1 MATAQVARAPRQA
14 SLSQAPR
21 AGLGGALRSEFTK
34 LWSLRSTYWTLLTL
48 AVMTV
53 GIGVLA
59 SSGTVHSKGATPA
72 SVDATQVSLAG
83 LYVGQLVM
91 AVLGALTIT
100 SEYSTG
106 MIRTS
111 LVVQPRRGIV
121 FTAKA
126 AVFGAVAF
134 VTGLIISFGS
144 FFTGQAIMSGH
155 RHLNATLGQPN
166 VLRAVIGG
174 ALFLTVCGMLAYG
187 LGAIIRSTAGA
198 ITTAVGLLFVV
209 PILASQMPQ
218 SWQDAIDKWLPSVAG
233 SMIWVTKVSGDSQ
246 EFSAWTG
253 FALFTAYAAVAA
265 AVGYILFRKRDA

>member
-1 MATAQVARAPRQA
+1 MATAQIARAPRQA
-14 SLSQAPR
+14 SLDQAPR
-21 AGLGGALRSEFTK
+21 AGFGGALRSEFTK
-34 LWSLRSTYWTLLTL
+34 LWSLRSTYWTLLAL
-48 AVMTV
+48 AAITV
-53 GIGVLA
+53 GIGLLA
-59 SSGTVHSKGATPA
+59 SSGTVQDKGADPA
-72 SVDATQVSLAG
+72 TVDATQVSLTG

-111 LVVQPRRGIV
+111 LVVQPRRGVV

-126 AVFGAVAF
+126 AVFASVAF
-134 VTGLIISFGS
+134 ITGLIISFGS

-155 RHLNATLGQPN
+155 HLNATLGQPG

-198 ITTAVGLLFVV
+198 ITAAVALLFVV

-218 SWQDAIDKWLPSVAG
+218 SWQDAIDKWLPSIAG
-233 SMIWVTKVSGDSQ
+233 SMIWVTKVSADSH

-253 FALFTAYAAVAA
+253 FALFTAYAAIAM
-265 AVGYILFRKRDA
+265 AVGYLLVRKRDA